1 LGSVGVEVILGSR
14 SYERAKDI
22 TDQLRN
28 RWPDRQLPIEPGDNL
43 AAAEAE
49 LTVVATP
56 WDAAA
61 TTVASLGKP
70 LSGKVVISMANALTR
85 LGTEFIPLIPPRG
98 SIAAG
103 IQQAAPQAMVAAA
116 FHHLPARELGALDH
130 PMEADVLVCSDHAEA
145 TAVTVELINRITG
158 LRGIDAGPLS
168 AATAIEAFTPVLLQI
183 NHRYRSQA
191 SIRLTNIKLA

>member
-1 LGSVGVEVILGSR
+1 LGSVGVEVVLGSR

-22 TDQLRN
+22 ADQLRN
-28 RWPDRQLPIEPGDNL
+28 KWPDRQLPIEPGDNL

-49 LTVVATP
+49 LIVVATP

-61 TTVASLGKP
+61 TTVAALGKP

-103 IQQAAPQAMVAAA
+103 IQQAVPQSLVAAA
-116 FHHLPARELGALDH
+116 FHHLPARELAALDH
-130 PMEADVLVCSDHAEA
+130 PMDADVLVCSDHAEA
-145 TAVTVELINRITG
+145 TAATVELINTITG
-158 LRGIDAGPLS
+158 LRGIDAGALS

-191 SIRLTNIKLA
+191 SIRLTNIKLS